1 HRYIQKLWKGGKV
14 MSKLTPKNEIQKVY
28 KDWDTIDTVLK
39 YVFEDPIRTDYVAYI
54 YPKEFKI
61 PKDEI
66 IQELQ
71 NNGYSVTEVEDCLEI
86 R

>member
-1 HRYIQKLWKGGKV
+1 

-54 YPKEFKI
+54 YPKEFKFL
-61 PKDEI
+61 K
-66 IQELQ
+66 
-71 NNGYSVTEVEDCLEI
+71 TK
-86 R
+86 

>member
-1 HRYIQKLWKGGKV
+1 MYLKIQSEQTML
-14 MSKLTPKNEIQKVY
+14 L
-28 KDWDTIDTVLK
+28 
-39 YVFEDPIRTDYVAYI
+39 I